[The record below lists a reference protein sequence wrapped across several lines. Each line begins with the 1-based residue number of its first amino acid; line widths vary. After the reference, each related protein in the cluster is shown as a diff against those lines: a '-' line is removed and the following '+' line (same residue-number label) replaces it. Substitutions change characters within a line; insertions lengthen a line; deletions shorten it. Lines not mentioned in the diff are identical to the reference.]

1 MLTILE
7 VFGGLEGFLLL
18 FCLVG
23 FVVNSEIEKL
33 IPMAIFVYGTA
44 FLAAA
49 FLITVVVH
57 DHVHLSVGV
66 R

>member
-7 VFGGLEGFLLL
+7 VFGGLEAALLVL
-18 FCLVG
+18 SAAYFYRAQG
-23 FVVNSEIEKL
+23 MEIFAW
-33 IPMAIFVYGTA
+33 IAVAVYGTA

-49 FLITVVVH
+49 FLLTVVVH
-57 DHVHLSVGV
+57 DHVHLNV